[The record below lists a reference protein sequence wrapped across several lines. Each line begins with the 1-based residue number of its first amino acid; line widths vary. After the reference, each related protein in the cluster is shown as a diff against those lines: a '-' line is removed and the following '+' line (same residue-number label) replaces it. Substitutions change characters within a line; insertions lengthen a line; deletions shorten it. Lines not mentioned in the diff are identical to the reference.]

1 MSLYSSVLQGG
12 RLSVKRFWVQSHPAS
27 LLLGL
32 ILGSVATVLVLNFSI
47 GFHSG
52 PYMHTNGARGTELST
67 PPNKDKT
74 EQLWRECKDL
84 IVVAGHSV
92 FTGANFEDADD
103 FKSPWILMSYQE
115 KQLPAFLNHIRAG
128 VEIAANNEKAL
139 LVFSGGETRLEG
151 GPRSEAQSYW
161 WVADAHGWFGKPSS
175 VRDRAVTEEHARDSF
190 ENLLFSICRFKEV
203 VGSYPET
210 ITVISFTFKKQRFE
224 TLHREA
230 IRWPSDKFH
239 YVGVDV
245 DQNHP
250 MPQDVYDGEKK
261 NSLIPFKKDPYGCQG
276 VLALK
281 KSTRNPFKKQ
291 ISYPKGCPD
300 IAGLFN
306 HCDETLYEGPLPWT
320 SNHKEL

>member
-261 NSLIPFKKDPYGCQG
+261 NSLIPFKKDP
-276 VLALK
+276 
-281 KSTRNPFKKQ
+281 
-291 ISYPKGCPD
+291 
-300 IAGLFN
+300 
-306 HCDETLYEGPLPWT
+306 
-320 SNHKEL
+320 